1 MKRIAFAVTC
11 LLGFVG
17 SLPAGPTTRPATR
30 PTTLP
35 ADQML
40 TRLLRP
46 GGATAQPLERVQYP
60 PGLDQTTGKPAAQN
74 ISINALIR
82 EGDYVPDRVGRLNK
96 TPDGQFEFTFDSDG
110 KNLQDPPMIILPNLA
125 LNRMESAMTGAS
137 RDLKFRIS
145 GQVTEYKGRN
155 YILIDKVVVPP
166 ETDRK

>member
-1 MKRIAFAVTC
+1 MKRSAFVCLC
-11 LLGFVG
+11 LL
-17 SLPAGPTTRPATR
+17 SLGAAPTTKPTSR

-46 GGATAQPLERVQYP
+46 GAATAQPLEPVQYA
-60 PGLDQTTGKPAAQN
+60 PGLDQTTGKPAAPN
-74 ISINALIR
+74 IPMTALIR
-82 EGDYVPDRVGRLNK
+82 EGDYIPDRVGRLTK
-96 TPDGQFEFTFDSDG
+96 TPDGQFEFMFDADG

-125 LNRMESAMTGAS
+125 LMRMESAVTSAS

-155 YILIDKVVVPP
+155 YILIDKMVVPP
-166 ETDRK
+166 DTTQQF